1 MFGKIVSILTTNGTI
16 NLRGCI
22 DGQRVIEAIEEVRS
36 NSGAPL
42 VKPPRAV
49 IEITVE

>member
-1 MFGKIVSILTTNGTI
+1 MFGKIVSVSTTNGI
-16 NLRGCI
+16 VSLRGCI
-22 DGQRVIEAIEEVRS
+22 DGQRVIESIEEARS

-49 IEITVE
+49 V

>member
-1 MFGKIVSILTTNGTI
+1 MFGKIVSISTANGI
-16 NLRGCI
+16 VNFRGCI
-22 DGQRVIEAIEEVRS
+22 DGQRVIETIEEVRS

-49 IEITVE
+49 I